1 MSPLSRFRHQATT
14 GQARWAVALRG
25 VRRVVARIEARRQAG
40 SIEAFLEATVREC
53 VGFSTSPN
61 EISHLRSARIAPQ
74 SLSDQDQPA
83 GRSPA
88 DQCKPQPTQLSTMFN
103 QSSSDERFRS

>member
-40 SIEAFLEATVREC
+40 SITRRIATDY
-53 VGFSTSPN
+53 GSLIPTSP
-61 EISHLRSARIAPQ
+61 SAPVSASPGTDSLGARAPG
-74 SLSDQDQPA
+74 LPPPRR
-83 GRSPA
+83 G
-88 DQCKPQPTQLSTMFN
+88 
-103 QSSSDERFRS
+103 